1 MCNKPCKTC
10 PWRRSSKVG
19 GEDIPRFDISLMRGL
34 ASTVPPRGSDEDGF
48 YQIMACHGSSERNRK
63 SCIGYVAAV
72 GYSNIHVRLLASR
85 GELDLPAIDAETK
98 NIELYKDFYTMLDDY
113 EAYHDRL

>member
-19 GEDIPRFDISLMRGL
+19 GEDIPHFDIDLMRGL
-34 ASTVPPRGSDEDGF
+34 VSTVPPRGSNKDGF
-48 YQIMACHGSSERNRK
+48 YQIMACHGSSMRNRK

-72 GYSNIHVRLLASR
+72 GASNLRVRLLASR
-85 GELDLPAIDAETK
+85 GEIDIRAIYAETK
-98 NIELYKDFYTMLDDY
+98 DIELYEDFYTMLDDY
-113 EAYHDRL
+113 EAYHDGL